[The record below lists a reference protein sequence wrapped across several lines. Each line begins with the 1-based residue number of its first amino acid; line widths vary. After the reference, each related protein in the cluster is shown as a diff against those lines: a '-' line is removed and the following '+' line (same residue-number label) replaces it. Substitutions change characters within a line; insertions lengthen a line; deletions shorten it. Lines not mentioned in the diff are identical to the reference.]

1 MSNRK
6 LTQKQKLRITEN
18 QQKGFSHTD
27 GEFSV
32 ATSNCNGRIISH
44 FGQQLDVEV
53 LNGSLVGSILR
64 CHQRANLPPL
74 VTGDLVQ
81 WETDTKETGVIVA
94 QSSRKN
100 IFGRYDSNGKFKPI
114 AANLSRVLVVLA
126 VIPEAFLNLI
136 DRYLVA
142 IEHLRL
148 EPLLILNKTDL
159 LENRENSKLEN
170 LLSIYRNLGYQL
182 IEVSAKTGSGI
193 QSLEEVLSGHTT
205 VLVGQS
211 GVGKSS
217 LINRLGL
224 DHLTEAGDL
233 SEAKYKG
240 THTTTTARLYHLE
253 TCDLIDSPGIREF
266 GLSNLE
272 AQDILKGFKELNE
285 LALLCK
291 YSDRRHG
298 SEPGCG
304 IRRGINNGEI
314 TAERFESY
322 QRILSSLS

>member
-18 QQKGFSHTD
+18 QQKGFSHKD

-53 LNGSLVGSILR
+53 LKGSLVGSILR

-81 WETDTKETGVIVA
+81 WEADTKETGVIVA
-94 QSSRKN
+94 QSRRKN

-148 EPLLILNKTDL
+148 QPLLILNKTDL
-159 LENRENSKLEN
+159 LKNRENSKLEN

-193 QSLEEVLSGHTT
+193 QSLEEVLAGHTT

-224 DHLTEAGDL
+224 GRLTEAGDL

-266 GLSNLE
+266 RLSNIE

-291 YSDRRHG
+291 YRDCRHG

-314 TAERFESY
+314 AAERFESY
-322 QRILSSLS
+322 QRILSSMS